1 MRSGATLSSSVSTFY
16 ALSRSA
22 AKLGVSRYNRA
33 VNTDADS
40 LLTVLGGG
48 PAGLAAG
55 FYARRSGRPFRI
67 VEASPRVGGH
77 CVTEERGGFRFDRGA
92 HRFHD
97 KDPEITAD
105 VLALM
110 GEEMMRVS
118 APSAIY
124 DRGRFLRFPPTPAQ
138 LLKHLGPGA
147 FSRAAAGAL
156 FARLSHDSHA
166 NHFEE
171 FARRA
176 YGPSLARLFLLNYSE
191 KLWGRPC
198 AELSPRV
205 SGGRLRGLH
214 VSALLSRPGARAAH
228 LDGSFFYPETGYGR
242 IVERLAEEC
251 GRESIRCH
259 ARVTRIVHDRRLI
272 TQVEINGAECLPV
285 ERVAATLPLSML
297 ARVLDPPLPASV
309 LALADRIQF
318 RHVVIAAWFLARPS
332 VTPHAT
338 VYFPERTVPFTRVY
352 EPRNRSSAMA
362 PPGHTSLVAEMP
374 CGETDALWGADD
386 RTVLGVA
393 EPVLTSMGWLSPQ
406 SVIGVSVVRLPH
418 AYPVLTLDAER
429 AAAELV
435 QHLARFE
442 NLHLLGRNG
451 LFHYGWLHTVMR
463 MAKTLVAELPA
474 RQPPVTAL
482 SVG

>member
-1 MRSGATLSSSVSTFY
+1 
-16 ALSRSA
+16 
-22 AKLGVSRYNRA
+22 
-33 VNTDADS
+33 
-40 LLTVLGGG
+40 
-48 PAGLAAG
+48 LAAG
-55 FYARRSGRPFRI
+55 FYARKSGRAFRI
-67 VEASPRVGGH
+67 VEASARVGGH

-110 GEEMMRVS
+110 GEEMIRVF

-124 DRGRFLRFPPTPAQ
+124 DRGRFLPFPPTPAQ
-138 LLKHLGPGA
+138 LLSHLGPSA
-147 FSRAAAGAL
+147 FARAAAGAL
-156 FARLSHDSHA
+156 FSRLSPDSRA
-166 NHFEE
+166 NHFEA

-214 VSALLSRPGARAAH
+214 LSALLSRPGTHASH
-228 LDGSFFYPETGYGR
+228 LDGSFYYPATGYGR

-251 GRESIRCH
+251 GPESIRCR
-259 ARVTRIVHDRRLI
+259 ARVTRIAHDRRLI
-272 TQVEINGAECLPV
+272 THVEINGAERLPV
-285 ERVAATLPLSML
+285 ERVAATLPLGL
-297 ARVLDPPLPASV
+297 LVRALDPPLPASV
-309 LALADRIQF
+309 LALADRVQF

-352 EPRNRSSAMA
+352 EPRNRSVAMA

-374 CGETDALWGADD
+374 CSEDDALWGADD
-386 RTVLGVA
+386 RAVLGVA
-393 EPVLTSMGWLSPQ
+393 EPVMSSMGWLAPQ
-406 SVIGVSVVRLPH
+406 SVIGSSVVRLPH
-418 AYPVLTLDAER
+418 AYPVLTVDAER
-429 AAAELV
+429 SAAELIRY
-435 QHLARFE
+435 LARFE

-463 MAKTLVAELPA
+463 MAKTLVSELPA
-474 RQPPVTAL
+474 PAHRPPVAPL
-482 SVG
+482 SVS